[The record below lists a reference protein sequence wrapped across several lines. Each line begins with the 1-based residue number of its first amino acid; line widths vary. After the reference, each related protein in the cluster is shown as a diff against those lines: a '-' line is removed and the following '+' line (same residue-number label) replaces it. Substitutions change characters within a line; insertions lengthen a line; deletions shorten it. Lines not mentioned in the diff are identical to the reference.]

1 MKLKLSLLAS
11 CLSLAFSN
19 AVQAEQAPSNQ
30 DIETIQ
36 VNGDFQQESLL
47 TLSASASVFDEAEI
61 ETRGA
66 SYLDEILNNAANV
79 NFTAGASRGRFV
91 QIRGVGL
98 RSQFVDPITPSIG
111 VLIDGINYSG
121 LGGSSL
127 LFDVDQVAIY
137 RGPQG
142 TKFGADA
149 LGGIIDMQSAAASQS
164 NQFKVKLG
172 AANYGTYEAGI
183 AAGTGLTDST
193 AARVSLY
200 QRKSDGYVDNIFL
213 NQDTQDQDER
223 VARIKLNSQ
232 LHDDLQLGFT
242 YHFIDVDN
250 GYDGFTLDNSRT
262 SVADQP
268 GKDTQQS
275 DAFAANL
282 AYQGFDLFNLEV
294 IATGLQADTEYS
306 YDEDWTCTDPS
317 KPVLCEAGLNENYW
331 GAATDQYLRDHE
343 RGSLE
348 VRFTSKEADWTL
360 GLFTQRYDVDL
371 TRHYSWVSDV
381 FKSSNEVRNHAI
393 FVHKITELN
402 EKTQLITGLR
412 AERFDSEYNDNRQV
426 VQSTDDTML
435 GGKVALEYQA
445 TPQTMIYTSVNRGY
459 KSGGINAVALASAD
473 NNATLPA
480 NFDPEY
486 IWNYEFGVKGQSE
499 DRRHTLQ
506 VTAFY
511 MDREDMQLNQGLQL
525 SGSEFTSFIGNAA
538 KGTNY
543 GIEIDGRSQLTDAVS
558 FNYALGYL
566 ETKIKDYAIKGEDEQ
581 GNDILVSL
589 DGREQAQAPKYQYS
603 ASLQYDFS
611 EALSVQVGVEGKD
624 DYYLSDSHFGQAPS
638 HNLINASASYYAD
651 QWSLTFWGR
660 NLADRDIPV
669 RGFQFEADPRL
680 SYAVRDY
687 VQYGEPRLVG
697 ITFKYEH

>member
-1 MKLKLSLLAS
+1 MKLKLSLLAIG
-11 CLSLAFSN
+11 LSVALSN
-19 AVQAEQAPSNQ
+19 AAHAEQTTSNQ
-30 DIETIQ
+30 EIETIQ
-36 VNGDFQQESLL
+36 VTGDFQQESLL
-47 TLSASASVFDEAEI
+47 TLSASASVFDETEI

-66 SYLDEILNNAANV
+66 SYLDEILNSAANV

-98 RSQFVDPITPSIG
+98 RSQFVDPITPSVG
-111 VLIDGINYSG
+111 LLIDGINYSG

-149 LGGIIDMQSAAASQS
+149 MGGVIDMHSAAASQS

-183 AAGTGLTDST
+183 AAGTGITEST

-200 QRKSDGYVDNIFL
+200 QKKSDGYVDNIFL

-232 LHDDLQLGFT
+232 LSDDLKIGFT
-242 YHFIDVDN
+242 YHFIDIDN
-250 GYDGFTLDNSRT
+250 GYDGFTLNNSRT

-275 DAFAANL
+275 DAFAVNMD
-282 AYQGFDLFNLEV
+282 YQGFDLFNLEV

-306 YDEDWTCTDPS
+306 YDEDWTCTDS
-317 KPVLCEAGLNENYW
+317 SQPVLCEAGLNENYW

-343 RGSLE
+343 RGALE
-348 VRFTSKEADWTL
+348 VRLTSKDADWTV
-360 GLFTQRYDVDL
+360 GLFTQKYDVDL

-381 FKSSNEVRNHAI
+381 FKSSNEVNNHAVFI
-393 FVHKITELN
+393 HKITDLN
-402 EKTQLITGLR
+402 EQTQLITGLR
-412 AERFDSEYNDNRQV
+412 AERFDSDYIDSRQV
-426 VQSTDDTML
+426 NQSTDDTML

-459 KSGGINAVALASAD
+459 KSGGINAVALASA
-473 NNATLPA
+473 NNSTDLPA

-486 IWNYEFGVKGQSE
+486 IWNYEFGVKGQSK
-499 DRRHTLQ
+499 DLRHTLHI
-506 VTAFY
+506 TAFY
-511 MDREDMQLNQGLQL
+511 MDRDNMQLNQGLQL
-525 SGSEFTSFIGNAA
+525 SGAEFTSFISNAA
-538 KGTNY
+538 DGTNY
-543 GIEIDGRSQLTDAVS
+543 GIEIEGHSKLSDALS
-558 FNYALGYL
+558 FNYTVGYL
-566 ETKIKDYAIKGEDEQ
+566 ETKINDYAITKEDDQ
-581 GNDILVSL
+581 GNDVLVSL

-603 ASLQYDFS
+603 ANLQYDFS
-611 EALSVQVGVEGKD
+611 EAISVQVGLEGKD